1 MMSSGK
7 FGFPEHLF
15 CWTSYPEIQLSNL
28 PQILTAYIRHIK
40 ESVSKFSTKS
50 NGLNERKS
58 KSNSPVQYRQ
68 IFLSLSSSD
77 LYIGRSNGPNWL
89 KFKPWTED
97 TEANQFIKFQY
108 NPTVNK
114 RENGNRSILFCS
126 GRFWRFPAVEL
137 WSGGASAQQWWGTAV
152 VLHISNRSSEDAQW
166 S

>member
-15 CWTSYPEIQLSNL
+15 CWTSYPEIQRSKLL
-28 PQILTAYIRHIK
+28 QILTAYIRHIK

-50 NGLNERKS
+50 NGLKERKS
-58 KSNSPVQYRQ
+58 ESNSPVQYRQ

-77 LYIGRSNGPNWL
+77 LYIRRSNGPNWL

-97 TEANQFIKFQY
+97 TETNQFIKFQY

-114 RENGNRSILFCS
+114 IENGNRSVLFCS
-126 GRFWRFPAVEL
+126 GRFWRFPAVKR
-137 WSGGASAQQWWGTAV
+137 WSGGASAQQRWGTV
-152 VLHISNRSSEDAQW
+152 VVVHSSNRSSEDARW